1 MIKIP
6 DLKRMLKMENSLI
19 HEQTNGLSQEDS
31 LVQPPS
37 GGNCMNWVLGHLL
50 DNQITLLNLLG
61 GQPPFDPARL
71 ERYRRESD
79 PIRAQEEGVLELN
92 QLLTDHDQVLVA
104 ISTRLGEM
112 SETDFDQEI
121 LQGERRVTVGWR
133 LFFLHFHYTY
143 HLGQLELL
151 RQMAGK
157 TEKII

>member
-1 MIKIP
+1 MITSP
-6 DLKRMLKMENSLI
+6 DLKRMLKMENNLI
-19 HEQTNGLSQEDS
+19 HEQTNGLTQEDS

-50 DNQITLLNLLG
+50 ENQITLLNLIG
-61 GQPPFDPARL
+61 GQTPFDPARL

-79 PIRAQEEGVLELN
+79 PIRAQENGVLELK
-92 QLLTDHDQVLVA
+92 QLLADHDQVLAA

-112 SETDFDQEI
+112 NEADLEQEI
-121 LQGERRVTVGWR
+121 QQGERRVTVGWR
-133 LFFLHFHYTY
+133 LFFLHFHYTF

-157 TEKII
+157 TDKII